1 MNHMNNIIKS
11 WNDTQIRIREDRYVS
26 LTDMAQA
33 CGKRVNDF
41 LRLKQTQSYLDALSN
56 KTGIPVTA
64 SQQGVQTL
72 LEVRK
77 GGDVTNSGTWG
88 HPMVAIEFGR
98 WLSPEFGI
106 WCNIHLH
113 SIGFTDNN
121 FYANK
126 TKLKS
131 GFVYL
136 AMTHNGWC
144 KIGMSKQPYRRMSS
158 LQTGTPLEV
167 KLIHRVFTFDMVEL
181 EKALHEYYAAYW
193 MRGEWFD
200 LPDEC
205 IREFPT
211 IANALDAK
219 LEQVCLPE

>member
-1 MNHMNNIIKS
+1 MSQLIKS
-11 WNDTQIRIREDRYVS
+11 WHNRQIRIRPDRYVS

-33 CGKRVNDF
+33 TGKMFADWK
-41 LRLKQTQSYLDALSN
+41 RLDSSKSYLEALSSVV
-56 KTGIPVTA
+56 GIAT
-64 SQQGVQTL
+64 SDLLQIKQGGTPQD
-72 LEVRK
+72 R
-77 GGDVTNSGTWG
+77 GTWG
-88 HPMVAIEFGR
+88 HPSVAIEFGR

-113 SIGFTDNN
+113 SIDFTDN
-121 FYANK
+121 FYTSP
-126 TKLKS
+126 TKLNS

-136 AMTHNGWC
+136 AMTPNGWC

-211 IANALDAK
+211 IANELDAK

>member
-1 MNHMNNIIKS
+1 MNYMNNITKS

-26 LTDMAQA
+26 LTDMAKA
-33 CGKRVNDF
+33 TGKRLNDWVR
-41 LRLKQTQSYLDALSN
+41 LESSKSYLEELSSVVGITTSDLLQIQKGLKQ
-56 KTGIPVTA
+56 
-64 SQQGVQTL
+64 
-72 LEVRK
+72 
-77 GGDVTNSGTWG
+77 GGTPQDQGTWG

-211 IANALDAK
+211 IANTLDAK
-219 LEQVCLPE
+219 LEQVCLPEQK